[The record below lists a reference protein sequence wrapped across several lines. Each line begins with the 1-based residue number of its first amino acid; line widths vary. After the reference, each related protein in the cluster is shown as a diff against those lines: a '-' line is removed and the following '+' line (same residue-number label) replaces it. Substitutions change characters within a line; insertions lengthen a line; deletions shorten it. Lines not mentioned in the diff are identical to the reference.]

1 MSIAIADENF
11 FNKGLKLFKDKKYE
25 DARFMF
31 ERGIVFNPKDSNS
44 YLYLAKIYN
53 IQEDQDK
60 EEKNL
65 EATLLIEPNNEEA
78 ILMSMKIA
86 LERSN
91 YSKVKDLSNTFS
103 KVCKKLCNENKEILD
118 TLANIEPK
126 KMSLDKNLNK
136 ILIIDFGSQFT
147 QLIAR
152 RIRESGVY
160 SEIISHKKVKNKNI
174 DNSIKGII
182 LSGGP
187 LNVYQINK
195 YSFDK
200 RIIENQIPV
209 LGICFG
215 HQILSKLNGGRVKQ
229 SKYREFG
236 LANIR
241 KKRESILTKNFFNKK
256 NINKVW
262 MSHADQVSKLPK
274 NFNVIAS
281 SQNSKFAIIENK
293 KKNFYGV
300 QFHPEVTHTENGKKL
315 INNFIF
321 LICKIKRNWSS
332 KDQKIKLI
340 KDVQNLVGK
349 NKVICALSGGVD
361 SSVVAQLLNK
371 AIGKNLFCIFVNTGL
386 LRKNEEIQVVK
397 TFKKKLKINLI
408 YVNAENE
415 FLRKLNNVSD
425 PEKKRKII
433 GNLFIKIFERY
444 AKRIKNVKFLAQGT
458 LYPDLIESKSVT
470 GSQTSKIKSHHNVGG
485 LPKKMKLKL
494 VEPLK
499 FLFKDEVRKLGLELK
514 LSKEIISRHPFPGP
528 GLAIRMPG
536 IITKEKI
543 KILKEADNYFIQA
556 LREHNL
562 YNKIWQAYAALL
574 PVKTVGVMGDNR
586 TYEYLCLLRAIT
598 SEDGMTADFY
608 DFKKSF
614 IQMISNKIVNSIRG
628 VNRVVY
634 DVTSKPPSTIELE

>member
-1 MSIAIADENF
+1 
-11 FNKGLKLFKDKKYE
+11 
-25 DARFMF
+25 
-31 ERGIVFNPKDSNS
+31 
-44 YLYLAKIYN
+44 
-53 IQEDQDK
+53 
-60 EEKNL
+60 
-65 EATLLIEPNNEEA
+65 
-78 ILMSMKIA
+78 
-86 LERSN
+86 
-91 YSKVKDLSNTFS
+91 
-103 KVCKKLCNENKEILD
+103 
-118 TLANIEPK
+118 
-126 KMSLDKNLNK
+126 MSLDKSLDK

-152 RIRESGVY
+152 RIRELGVF
-160 SEIISHKKVKNKNI
+160 SEIISHKKIKNKNI
-174 DNSIKGII
+174 NTSIKGII

-200 RIIENQIPV
+200 KIIENQIPI

-215 HQILSKLNGGRVKQ
+215 HQILSKLNGGKVKQ

-236 LANIR
+236 LANIY
-241 KKRESILTKNFFNKK
+241 KKRESILIKNFFDNR
-256 NINKVW
+256 NTNKVW

-281 SQNSKFAIIENK
+281 SHNSKFAIIENK

-300 QFHPEVTHTENGKKL
+300 QFHPEVTHTENGKIL
-315 INNFIF
+315 IKNFIF
-321 LICKIKRNWSS
+321 LICKIKKNWSS
-332 KDQKIKLI
+332 KDQKFKLI
-340 KDVQNLVGK
+340 KEIRELVGK
-349 NKVICALSGGVD
+349 NKVLCALSGGVD

-371 AIGKNLFCIFVNTGL
+371 AIGKSLYCIFVNTGL
-386 LRKNEEIQVVK
+386 LRKNEETQVIK
-397 TFKKKLKINLI
+397 TFKTKLKINLI
-408 YVNAENE
+408 YVNAEKE
-415 FLRKLNNVSD
+415 FLKKLNNVSD

-444 AKRIKNVKFLAQGT
+444 AKKIRNVKFLAQGT

-499 FLFKDEVRKLGLELK
+499 FLFKDEVRKLGLELN

-536 IITKEKI
+536 IITREKI
-543 KILKEADNYFIQA
+543 KILKEADYYFIEA
-556 LREHNL
+556 LKEQKL

-608 DFKKSF
+608 DFKKTF

-628 VNRVVY
+628 INRVVY

>member
-1 MSIAIADENF
+1 
-11 FNKGLKLFKDKKYE
+11 
-25 DARFMF
+25 
-31 ERGIVFNPKDSNS
+31 
-44 YLYLAKIYN
+44 
-53 IQEDQDK
+53 
-60 EEKNL
+60 
-65 EATLLIEPNNEEA
+65 
-78 ILMSMKIA
+78 
-86 LERSN
+86 
-91 YSKVKDLSNTFS
+91 
-103 KVCKKLCNENKEILD
+103 
-118 TLANIEPK
+118 
-126 KMSLDKNLNK
+126 MSLNTSLKK

-152 RIRESGVY
+152 RIRDMGVF
-160 SEIISHKKVKNKNI
+160 SEIVSHKKIKNK
-174 DNSIKGII
+174 DVEKSVKGII

-187 LNVYQINK
+187 LNVYDLNK

-200 RIIENQIPV
+200 KILEKQIPI

-229 SKYREFG
+229 SKHREFG
-236 LANIR
+236 LANIY
-241 KKRESILTKNFFNKK
+241 KKKNSLLIKNFFRNKK
-256 NINKVW
+256 VMKVW

-274 NFNVIAS
+274 NFDIIAS
-281 SQNSKFAIIENK
+281 SQNSKFAIVEDNSK
-293 KKNFYGV
+293 KFFGV

-315 INNFIF
+315 LSNFIF

-332 KDQKIKLI
+332 KDQKIRLI
-340 KDVQNLVGK
+340 NEVKKKVGN

-371 AIGKNLFCIFVNTGL
+371 SIGKNLYCIFVNTGL
-386 LRKNEEIQVVK
+386 LRKNEEKQVVA
-397 TFKKKLKINLI
+397 TFKKQLKINLI
-408 YVNAENE
+408 YVNAEKE
-415 FLRKLNNVSD
+415 FLKKLRNISD

-444 AKRIKNVKFLAQGT
+444 AKKIKKVKFLAQGT

-499 FLFKDEVRKLGLELK
+499 FLFKDEVRKLGLELN

-536 IITKEKI
+536 IITKDKI
-543 KILKEADNYFIQA
+543 NILKEADYYFIES
-556 LREHNL
+556 LRKHNL
-562 YNKIWQAYAALL
+562 YHKIWQAYAALL

-598 SEDGMTADFY
+598 SEDGMTADFFE
-608 DFKKSF
+608 FKKSF
-614 IQMISNKIVNSIRG
+614 IQEISNKIVNSIRG
-628 VNRVVY
+628 INRVVY

>member
-1 MSIAIADENF
+1 
-11 FNKGLKLFKDKKYE
+11 
-25 DARFMF
+25 
-31 ERGIVFNPKDSNS
+31 
-44 YLYLAKIYN
+44 
-53 IQEDQDK
+53 
-60 EEKNL
+60 
-65 EATLLIEPNNEEA
+65 
-78 ILMSMKIA
+78 
-86 LERSN
+86 
-91 YSKVKDLSNTFS
+91 
-103 KVCKKLCNENKEILD
+103 
-118 TLANIEPK
+118 
-126 KMSLDKNLNK
+126 MSLDQNLNK
-136 ILIIDFGSQFT
+136 ILIVDFGSQFT

-152 RIRESGVY
+152 RIRELGIF
-160 SEIISHKKVKNKNI
+160 SEIVSHKKIKSKDINI
-174 DNSIKGII
+174 TVKGII

-187 LNVYQINK
+187 LNVYQINR

-200 RIIENQIPV
+200 RIIQKGIPV

-215 HQILSKLNGGRVKQ
+215 HQIISKLNGGKVKQ
-229 SKYREFG
+229 SKHREFG
-236 LANIR
+236 LANI
-241 KKRESILTKNFFNKK
+241 SKK
-256 NINKVW
+256 NNSLLIKDLFKKKKLIRVW

-274 NFNVIAS
+274 NFKAIAS
-281 SQNSKFAIIENK
+281 SQNSKFAVVENK
-293 KKNFYGV
+293 IKNYYGV

-315 INNFIF
+315 ISNFIF
-321 LICKIKRNWSS
+321 LICKMRKNWSS

-340 KDVQNLVGK
+340 KDVRRLVGN

-371 AIGKNLFCIFVNTGL
+371 AIGKNLYCIFVNTGL
-386 LRKNEEIQVVK
+386 LRKDEEKQVVA
-397 TFKKKLKINLI
+397 TFKKRLKINLI
-408 YVNAENE
+408 YVNAEKE
-415 FLRKLNNVSD
+415 FISKLSNISD

-444 AKRIKNVKFLAQGT
+444 AKKIKDVKFLAQGT

-499 FLFKDEVRKLGLELK
+499 FLFKDEVRKLGLELS

-543 KILKEADNYFIQA
+543 NILKEADHYFIQA
-556 LREHNL
+556 LRDHNL
-562 YNKIWQAYAALL
+562 YHKIWQAYAALL

-608 DFKKSF
+608 EFKKSF
-614 IQMISNKIVNSIRG
+614 IQEISNKIVNSIRG
-628 VNRVVY
+628 INRVVY
-634 DVTSKPPSTIELE
+634 DITSKPPSTIELE

>member
-1 MSIAIADENF
+1 M
-11 FNKGLKLFKDKKYE
+11 
-25 DARFMF
+25 
-31 ERGIVFNPKDSNS
+31 
-44 YLYLAKIYN
+44 
-53 IQEDQDK
+53 
-60 EEKNL
+60 
-65 EATLLIEPNNEEA
+65 
-78 ILMSMKIA
+78 IL
-86 LERSN
+86 N
-91 YSKVKDLSNTFS
+91 
-103 KVCKKLCNENKEILD
+103 
-118 TLANIEPK
+118 
-126 KMSLDKNLNK
+126 KNLNK

-152 RIRESGVY
+152 RIREFGVF
-160 SEIISHKKVKNKNI
+160 SEIVSHKKVKNKDI
-174 DNSIKGII
+174 DNSVKGII

-200 RIIENQIPV
+200 RIIKNQVPV

-215 HQILSKLNGGRVKQ
+215 HQILSKLNGGKVKQ

-236 LANIR
+236 LANIN

-256 NINKVW
+256 DINKVW
-262 MSHADQVSKLPK
+262 MSHADEVSKLPK
-274 NFNVIAS
+274 NFKVIAS

-293 KKNFYGV
+293 KENFYGV

-340 KDVQNLVGK
+340 KDVRELVGK

-371 AIGKNLFCIFVNTGL
+371 AIGKKLYCIFVNTGL
-386 LRKNEEIQVVK
+386 LRKNEETQVVK

-408 YVNAENE
+408 YVNAERE
-415 FLRKLNNVSD
+415 FLRKLNKVSD

-470 GSQTSKIKSHHNVGG
+470 GSKTSKIKSHHNVGG

-608 DFKKSF
+608 DLKKTF
-614 IQMISNKIVNSIRG
+614 IQMISNKIVNGIRG
-628 VNRVVY
+628 INRVVY